1 MLRFSCR
8 FFLGFASIDSFVS
21 YVLKAFAAALRVD
34 PLMSLMALVL
44 KVFSV
49 HLWAFSTYVQI

>member
-21 YVLKAFAAALRVD
+21 YVLKAFAVALRVD
-34 PLMSLMALVL
+34 PLMSLMALVF

-49 HLWAFSTYVQI
+49 LLWTFSTYVQI